1 MPVLHAAP
9 LDIPRRPP
17 HPIGF
22 LVLIVPFGAT
32 AGFVNVVLA
41 FLATRAGMSVT
52 QGASLVALNMFPQVW
67 KFLWAPVADKTLTRK
82 RWYLLSSIV
91 CAAGM
96 FSMATVRLG
105 PQTINLMSGIVLLT
119 SVAATFQGFAVEGL
133 VAYLT
138 PPEERGR
145 VSGWFQAG
153 NLGGSGIGG
162 GVGLWLLN
170 SLASPWMAGA
180 ILAGGMLACS
190 VALLWID
197 DVPAH
202 RTDGPLTAAIRQV
215 SLDLWQVLTSY
226 EGILCAVL
234 CVVPVGTGAA
244 TAVLAQSEVAA
255 FWSAGAR
262 EVALTQGVVTGLTS
276 MLGCL
281 IGGIACSRFFSA
293 RFGYVLFGAGMA
305 LVATW
310 MAVAPMQVPE
320 YIAFSLAYSFTA
332 GLTYAAFSAFVLD
345 AIGTGHAATK
355 YNGFA
360 SLSNTPIWYMGLVLA
375 RAETAWG
382 PKAMLL
388 TESALGVLGIA
399 AFAVVAAA
407 LRGREP
413 SGVMRAPVTFQ
424 RR

>member
-1 MPVLHAAP
+1 
-9 LDIPRRPP
+9 
-17 HPIGF
+17 
-22 LVLIVPFGAT
+22 VLIAPFGAT
-32 AGFVNVVLA
+32 AGFVTVVLA
-41 FLATRAGMSVT
+41 FMATRVGMSVT
-52 QGASLVALNMFPQVW
+52 QGASLVALNLFPQVW

-82 RWYLLSSIV
+82 RWYLLSSVV
-91 CAAGM
+91 CAAGT

-105 PQTINLMSGIVLLT
+105 PQTIGLMSGIVLLT
-119 SVAATFQGFAVEGL
+119 SVASTFQGFAVEGL

-138 PPEERGR
+138 PPQERGR

-162 GVGLWLLN
+162 GAGLWLLN
-170 SLASPWMAGA
+170 AVPSPWMAGA
-180 ILAGGMLACS
+180 ILAAGMLTCAIP
-190 VALLWID
+190 LLWID
-197 DVPAH
+197 DVPAQ
-202 RTDGPLTAAIRQV
+202 RTDGPLSSAIRQIA
-215 SLDLWQVLTSY
+215 LDLWPVLTSY

-244 TAVLAQSEVAA
+244 TAVLAQSQVAA
-255 FWSAGAR
+255 FWRAGAR
-262 EVALTQGVVTGLTS
+262 EVALTQGVVSGITS

-281 IGGIACSRFFSA
+281 VGGIACSRFFNA
-293 RFGYVLFGAGMA
+293 RFGYALFGAGMV
-305 LVATW
+305 LVATG
-310 MAVAPMQVPE
+310 MATAPMQIPE
-320 YIAFSLAYSFTA
+320 YIGFSLAYSFTA

-355 YNGFA
+355 FNAFA

-399 AFAVVAAA
+399 AFAIVAVA
-407 LRGREP
+407 LRGPEP
-413 SGVMRAPVTFQ
+413 SGMRRAPVSVQGT
-424 RR
+424 